1 MASPQRPPAWHSG
14 LLAPALLTA
23 TVLLAVVGTAAA
35 DWPMFRL
42 DPARTGTVAEA
53 QVTGLEV
60 AWAVELA
67 PGGSVDSSPAVVGQV
82 VYVGDSLG
90 VMHALSAADGSERWR
105 FQTGGAV
112 VSSPAVA
119 GGLVLFGSVDRFL
132 YALRAADGGLAWCY
146 RTRGPVLSSPAVAG
160 DTVVFGSM
168 DGRLCALSLADGA
181 VLWRTEPGAGIQGAP
196 AIAGDTVLHGD
207 DVGRMRALS
216 LADGS
221 VRWELALRPE
231 SASRM
236 SWRAEAVE
244 PGAAGA
250 DAAVDTAGTP
260 KVVAAP
266 VVAGDVVVF
275 ALMGPSALR
284 PPKLDYL
291 VGLDLAT
298 GEQRWAANEAFS
310 VLGSP
315 LVADG
320 HCYFVT
326 VEGYLSKTVAR
337 ALRLADGEF
346 AWERQVGG
354 AVDSSPALLGGAVCF
369 GCHDGSLYL
378 LNAADGAIIARA
390 ALATKVYSSP
400 AFSDGRIYI
409 GANDGRLHCLQSA
422 TADGFR

>member
-1 MASPQRPPAWHSG
+1 MAPSGTPSADRPRPAARM
-14 LLAPALLTA
+14 LLAVTL
-23 TVLLAVVGTAAA
+23 LLAVVGTAAA

-42 DPARTGTVAEA
+42 DPARTGTVADA
-53 QVTGLEV
+53 QVTGLAGV
-60 AWAVELA
+60 WAVELA
-67 PGGSVDSSPAVVGQV
+67 PGGSVDGSPAVVGQV

-90 VMHALSAADGSERWR
+90 VMHALSAADGSELWR
-105 FQTGGAV
+105 FQTGGAI

-119 GGLVLFGSVDRFL
+119 DGLVLFGSVDRFL
-132 YALRAADGGLAWCY
+132 YALRAADGALAWCY

-160 DTVVFGSM
+160 NTVVFGSM
-168 DGRLCALSLADGA
+168 DGRLCALSVADGS

-196 AIAGDTVLHGD
+196 AIAGDSVLYGD

-244 PGAAGA
+244 PGGTGA
-250 DAAVDTAGTP
+250 DVAADTAGTP
-260 KVVAAP
+260 KVVAGP
-266 VVAGDVVVF
+266 VVAGDLVVF

-291 VGLDLAT
+291 IGLDLAT

-310 VLGSP
+310 VPGSP

-320 HCYFVT
+320 YCYFVT

-337 ALRLADGEF
+337 ALRLSDGEL

-354 AVDSSPALLGGAVCF
+354 VVDSSPALLGDTLCF
-369 GCHDGSLYL
+369 GCHDGNLYL
-378 LNAADGAIIARA
+378 LNAADGAIIARE
-390 ALATKVYSSP
+390 ALSTKVYSSP

-409 GANDGRLHCLQSA
+409 GANDGRLHCLRS
-422 TADGFR
+422 ADGLR